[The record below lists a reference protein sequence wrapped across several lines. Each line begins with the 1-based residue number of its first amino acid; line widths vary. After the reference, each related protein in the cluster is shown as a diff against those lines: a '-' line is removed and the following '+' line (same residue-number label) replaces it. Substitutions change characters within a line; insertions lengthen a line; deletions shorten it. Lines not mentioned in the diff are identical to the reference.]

1 MHCNYTLESKWVAF
15 ISEKVTHFHLVLVP
29 TTITK
34 SKSKLL
40 HNNDDK
46 ELSLRVDVIN
56 WNSKKI
62 KNKKNR
68 ESHAFESTTPAVLK
82 S

>member
-15 ISEKVTHFHLVLVP
+15 ISEKVTHFHPVLVP

-46 ELSLRVDVIN
+46 ELSLRVDVID
-56 WNSKKI
+56 WNSKK
-62 KNKKNR
+62 KKKN
-68 ESHAFESTTPAVLK
+68 
-82 S
+82 

>member
-15 ISEKVTHFHLVLVP
+15 IIEKVTHFHLVLIP

-34 SKSKLL
+34 SKAKLL

-46 ELSLRVDVIN
+46 ELSLRVDVID
-56 WNSKKI
+56 
-62 KNKKNR
+62 
-68 ESHAFESTTPAVLK
+68 
-82 S
+82 